1 MIIFAI
7 FVAFQVDQLTVSN
20 SEAFVNKERTHDSQN
35 HSTLIKTEIDV
46 PKVDIIRG
54 LDDFVREVA
63 MLRWLEATK
72 NSDPLYDYS
81 LN

>member
-7 FVAFQVDQLTVSN
+7 FAASQVDQPTVSN
-20 SEAFVNKERTHDSQN
+20 SKAFVSKDQTHDSQN
-35 HSTLIKTEIDV
+35 HYTQIKTKIDV
-46 PKVDIIRG
+46 PKVGINGG
-54 LDDFVREVA
+54 LDNFVREIA

-72 NSDPLYDYS
+72 TSDPAYDYS